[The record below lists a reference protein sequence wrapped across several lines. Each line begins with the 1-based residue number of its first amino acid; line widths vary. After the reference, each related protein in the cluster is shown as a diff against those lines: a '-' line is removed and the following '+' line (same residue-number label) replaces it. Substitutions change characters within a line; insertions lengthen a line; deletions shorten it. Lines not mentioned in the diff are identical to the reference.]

1 MIAPKKLNR
10 PLLPPPS
17 AAPGTVG
24 EVAQTIPGKQQLVLV
39 WSELSVWQ
47 FRVLLW
53 YKLTIRGMYDFVNQF
68 WQGFPVTTFNQ
79 SVNPTWWYQRC
90 VPEARRRYPLT
101 RGVAALIQK
110 CAFTGSSFLFRKIL
124 FGITISS
131 SLYVCFLYLKCF
143 LLFIRTWIYGYMETG
158 VYYKNKMKMTLYFY
172 QHYMEIRQRG
182 KNPIVWTYPLLPWM
196 ACSFNFLLYTSVINL
211 FFLFNN
217 NILYALF
224 NWSAALFLIQYCKTK
239 DNVKNFLYVI
249 VTCRAKRH

>member
-53 YKLTIRGMYDFVNQF
+53 YKLTVRGMYDFVNQF

-124 FGITISS
+124 FSLFKIFSS
-131 SLYVCFLYLKCF
+131 FHTYLN
-143 LLFIRTWIYGYMETG
+143 LWVYGNRY
-158 VYYKNKMKMTLYFY
+158 
-172 QHYMEIRQRG
+172 
-182 KNPIVWTYPLLPWM
+182 
-196 ACSFNFLLYTSVINL
+196 
-211 FFLFNN
+211 
-217 NILYALF
+217 IL
-224 NWSAALFLIQYCKTK
+224 
-239 DNVKNFLYVI
+239 
-249 VTCRAKRH
+249 